1 MGRRPTGSLLCLL
14 TVCVTTAQ
22 AKLIHHW
29 QFEEDPGVTTVAAD
43 SVGGL
48 DGTIQ
53 GPVSAAGQVG
63 QALSFDGADDRVDV
77 QGFVAPLQGTV
88 ALWINP
94 SLAKSKERFLGA
106 GGDFEIWLRSNGE
119 LKNELFDSGS
129 TTLGTGAGAV
139 KANEWQHVAET
150 YDSATTAVAIYLN
163 GEQKAAGS
171 ANVPSVPT
179 GTVLLFGWRPGAA
192 AAEHYTGLLDDIQ
205 IYDEVLA
212 ADQIQGLYQNPGS
225 TIGTATTTA
234 SGPSP
239 AVGAI
244 AVPASAVLTWTPGI
258 HTDGLSPKHRLL
270 FSADFN
276 ELNNALAGVL
286 QDSQRYPAEGT
297 LELDL
302 GETYYW
308 RVDEA
313 NSVTGWD
320 VGDLWYFTVADYLR
334 VDDFEDYNNVEPSRV
349 FDTWLDGWDV
359 VANGSVVGYS
369 VSPFAEQT
377 LVHGGKQSMPVRY
390 HDAGPAYYSEVT
402 VYLEDL
408 GCPRDWT
415 TQGVEVLSLWFRGRP
430 AGDGASGNQAEPM
443 YVAVSNKNGT
453 TGVVYHPDPQ
463 ATLLDTWTEWQ
474 IDLKQ
479 FSDQGV
485 NLTDVYLLMIGFGN
499 RNKPQ
504 AGGAGMMYFD
514 DLRLYPPNL
523 P

>member
-1 MGRRPTGSLLCLL
+1 
-14 TVCVTTAQ
+14 
-22 AKLIHHW
+22 
-29 QFEEDPGVTTVAAD
+29 
-43 SVGGL
+43 
-48 DGTIQ
+48 
-53 GPVSAAGQVG
+53 
-63 QALSFDGADDRVDV
+63 
-77 QGFVAPLQGTV
+77 
-88 ALWINP
+88 
-94 SLAKSKERFLGA
+94 
-106 GGDFEIWLRSNGE
+106 
-119 LKNELFDSGS
+119 
-129 TTLGTGAGAV
+129 
-139 KANEWQHVAET
+139 
-150 YDSATTAVAIYLN
+150 
-163 GEQKAAGS
+163 
-171 ANVPSVPT
+171 
-179 GTVLLFGWRPGAA
+179 
-192 AAEHYTGLLDDIQ
+192 
-205 IYDEVLA
+205 
-212 ADQIQGLYQNPGS
+212 
-225 TIGTATTTA
+225 
-234 SGPSP
+234 
-239 AVGAI
+239 
-244 AVPASAVLTWTPGI
+244 
-258 HTDGLSPKHRLL
+258 
-270 FSADFN
+270 
-276 ELNNALAGVL
+276 
-286 QDSQRYPAEGT
+286 
-297 LELDL
+297 
-302 GETYYW
+302 
-308 RVDEA
+308 VDEA

-320 VGDLWYFTVADYLR
+320 VGDLWYFTVADYLL
-334 VDDFEDYNNVEPSRV
+334 VDDFEDYNNVEPYRV